1 MLIRYLSVGRP
12 ATLPGTQ
19 TVSAIRK
26 EPVEGQVYLSRLGLA
41 CDEQA
46 DLEHHGG
53 PDKAVCLYAIE
64 NYPIWEE
71 LFGYPLPPSAFG
83 ENLTVEGMR
92 EESVLIGDIYRVGE
106 ALIQVCQPRVPCY
119 KVNHKWGRT
128 DVLPTMVENC
138 RTGYYIRVLEEGPLQ
153 AGDRFALVDRNSKA
167 PSVLAASQIF
177 HHQRQNREAMEQ
189 LAATPALAAVW
200 VRALQNRIAAL

>member
-1 MLIRYLSVGRP
+1 MLIRYLSVGQP
-12 ATLPGTQ
+12 AKLPGTE

-26 EPVEGQVYLSRLGLA
+26 EPVEGAVYLSRLGLA
-41 CDEQA
+41 GDEQA

-64 NYPIWEE
+64 NYPIWEK
-71 LFGYPLPPSAFG
+71 LFGHPLPPSAFG
-83 ENLTVEGMR
+83 ENLTVEGMP
-92 EESVLIGDIYRVGE
+92 EESVLIGDIYRVGG

-128 DVLPTMVENC
+128 DVLPAMVENC

-153 AGDRFALVDRNSKA
+153 AGDRFELVERNSQA
-167 PSVLAASQIF
+167 PSVLTASQIF
-177 HHQRQNREAMEQ
+177 HHQRKNREAMEQ
-189 LAATPALAAVW
+189 LASTPALAAVW